1 MKSRVYW
8 LSVGEREQ
16 AEGEPG
22 ECGIIRQGKIKK
34 EWGAGEWTSLM
45 NDSIE
50 KCVLDFNVAGDL
62 SRSYFIPDTDSV
74 LSTCVT
80 CVRACWVTSVV
91 SDCAT
96 SQTVG
101 LQALQS
107 MGFSSQEYW
116 SGLSFP
122 PPGDLPNPGIK
133 ATSLC
138 LIGRQVLY
146 YLGLLGIPVWN
157 WESQL
162 TSLMSVFPSAK

>member
-91 SDCAT
+91 SDSANLTDCR
-96 SQTVG
+96 SPGSSVHG
-101 LQALQS
+101 ILQARILEWVVVFLLQ
-107 MGFSSQEYW
+107 GI
-116 SGLSFP
+116 FP
-122 PPGDLPNPGIK
+122 IQGSKPHPYVLLAGRFFIIWVSWE
-133 ATSLC
+133 SLC
-138 LIGRQVLY
+138 EIGKV
-146 YLGLLGIPVWN
+146 
-157 WESQL
+157 S
-162 TSLMSVFPSAK
+162 